1 MKKIL
6 YISPSDPEY
15 TNGGAISAKK
25 NLKILLKLKEEKKI
39 ELYEVISKEK
49 EMMNQGKYFYEVKRK
64 KYKAYISRI
73 LGFAEQLELESKK
86 ILEIINTKKIE
97 VVIFQT
103 SRLGNISEK
112 IKKKFPMI
120 KIIQCFDNFEY
131 EFSKMFTKNMNTII
145 KKIELSIVKK
155 TEEKAVKNMDLGLF
169 LTQKDSKSIENFYKY
184 ERKSKIVP
192 IFYENDYNETLKIE
206 KKNQVIF
213 TGSLDMEANIEAA
226 LFLIM
231 NYEKIF
237 EKNEYDLIIAGRNPD
252 KRLEREILNRKKI
265 KIISNPSK
273 DKMEKLMRESLF
285 YISPVFDGSGM
296 KTKFVEA
303 IFHGLPIVASEHTMI
318 GYDFFEQNKIEFV
331 EIFKDRDLEN
341 LKIHIEKIKINLK
354 NDNLTK
360 KIRKFY
366 YETFSEKRIFSMI
379 EEAIN
384 EV

>member
-1 MKKIL
+1 
-6 YISPSDPEY
+6 
-15 TNGGAISAKK
+15 
-25 NLKILLKLKEEKKI
+25 
-39 ELYEVISKEK
+39 
-49 EMMNQGKYFYEVKRK
+49 
-64 KYKAYISRI
+64 
-73 LGFAEQLELESKK
+73 
-86 ILEIINTKKIE
+86 
-97 VVIFQT
+97 
-103 SRLGNISEK
+103 
-112 IKKKFPMI
+112 
-120 KIIQCFDNFEY
+120 
-131 EFSKMFTKNMNTII
+131 MFTKNMNTII
-145 KKIELSIVKK
+145 RKIELSIVKK

-184 ERKSKIVP
+184 ERKSKIIP

-296 KTKFVEA
+296 KTKFLEA
-303 IFHGLPIVASEHTMI
+303 IFYGLPIVASEHTMI
-318 GYDFFEQNKIEFV
+318 GYDFFEQDKIEFV
-331 EIFKDRDLEN
+331 KIFKDRDIEN

-354 NDNLTK
+354 NDDLTK
-360 KIRKFY
+360 TIRKFY
-366 YETFSEKRIFSMI
+366 YETFSEKRIFKMI